1 MTPVKYNVPFVFH
14 FRSDYVDKN
23 GHLHSGEVDSR
34 GGLTVVFD
42 PATKHFGAARCSKKD
57 NYNRKLGM
65 KIALG
70 RAIRPDEKIEKQEDT
85 ITKVIKNFNI
95 ADEEFFVETIR
106 EMAKE
111 IASKFGY

>member
-14 FRSDYVDKN
+14 FRNYERLASYPSHNSDKIA
-23 GHLHSGEVDSR
+23 SR

-42 PATKHFGAARCSKKD
+42 PATKHFGAACCSRKD

-70 RAIRPDEKIEKQEDT
+70 RANRSAEKVRDDT
-85 ITKVIKNFNI
+85 ITKVLKNFSITDN
-95 ADEEFFVETIR
+95 EFFVETIR
-106 EMAKE
+106 QKAKD
-111 IASKFGY
+111 IAAQFGY